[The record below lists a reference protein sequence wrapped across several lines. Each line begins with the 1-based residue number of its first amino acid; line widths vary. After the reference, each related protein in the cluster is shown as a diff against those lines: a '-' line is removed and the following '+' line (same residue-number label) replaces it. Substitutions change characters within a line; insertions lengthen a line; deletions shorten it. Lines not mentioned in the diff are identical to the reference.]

1 MHVRDLRVIPDLDKE
16 YINGALTITANLVN
30 LTKRKIKDYKMVYTL
45 YANKLYSDDNEPL
58 AQGGTAVSQRVEL
71 KPGQQADVKAVLY
84 VSNVNKWSAEAPYR
98 YTLVGQLQDK
108 KGRVIE
114 TVSTYVGFRKIE
126 IKNTPAAADEFGL
139 AGRYYYLNGQPVK
152 LKGVN
157 RQEFNPATGNTITNE
172 QIEQE
177 IMLMKR
183 GNINH
188 VRCSHYSNTPYWYY
202 YCDKY
207 GIYLEDE
214 ANLESHEYYYGEASL
229 SHVPEFRDATWPA

>member
-1 MHVRDLRVIPDLDKE
+1 M
-16 YINGALTITANLVN
+16 TANLQN
-30 LTKRKIKDYKMVYTL
+30 LSKKKIKDYKMVYTL
-45 YANKLYSDDNEPL
+45 YANTLYSDDNAAL
-58 AQGGTAVSQRVEL
+58 ADGGTATSQTVEL
-71 KPGQQADVKAVLY
+71 KAGEQADVKAVLY
-84 VSNVNKWSAEAPYR
+84 VNDVKKWSAEQPYR

-114 TVSTYVGFRKIE
+114 TVSTYVGFRKVE
-126 IKNTPAAADEFGL
+126 IKDTPASADEFNM
-139 AGRYYYLNGQPVK
+139 AGRYYYINGQPVK

-157 RQEFNPATGNTITNE
+157 RQEINPATGNTITNE

-214 ANLESHEYYYGEASL
+214 ANLESHEYYY
-229 SHVPEFRDATWPA
+229 ATPRSRTCPNSRMPT